1 MSEIL
6 KGLGNLIGRF
16 GYGPELTDVTT
27 QSFAV
32 GGAPALVVHNTF
44 GSIRVVTGDSGAIHV
59 EATRHARG
67 ITSEA
72 QTADLNVITITCTQ
86 EGDTVH
92 VDARV
97 NQPSVALARQVWAD
111 LRITVPPATA

>member
-16 GYGPELTDVTT
+16 GYGPELTDVTN

-32 GGAPALVVHNTF
+32 GSAPALVVHNTF
-44 GSIRVVTGDSGAIHV
+44 GSIRVVTGEGGAIQV

-72 QTADLNVITITCTQ
+72 QQPTSTSSPLP
-86 EGDTVH
+86 
-92 VDARV
+92 ARRRET
-97 NQPSVALARQVWAD
+97 PFMWTRG
-111 LRITVPPATA
+111 